1 MSSITNKCD
10 FLAWAAQRLSKRMK
24 PVAAYRLLRN
34 QARRV
39 DPKLHWQLKLLVD
52 YELVHSAQDGSQST
66 QTKDQIL
73 SELAEWWNESMKDR
87 GK

>member
-1 MSSITNKCD
+1 MSSITNKAD

-24 PVAAYRLLRN
+24 PVTAYRLLRN

-52 YELVHSAQDGSQST
+52 DELVHSALDGSQST
-66 QTKDQIL
+66 QTKDQLL
-73 SELAEWWNESMKDR
+73 SELAVWWDEAMRSST
-87 GK
+87 